1 MSKAEM
7 PGPLDTKRAD
17 TKSKLL
23 ANLRKVPPGR
33 VVTYD
38 TLAAALSIL
47 PRHVET
53 LLGHLSEDE
62 REMVPWHRAVAK
74 GGAIGWSPLRD
85 AKFQKLVREGV
96 AVSPAGIVQDMA
108 RTAVKDLTALPSAIT
123 KRPDAALPN
132 APAPLSRS
140 RGMKDRPR

>member
-1 MSKAEM
+1 MAKTAI
-7 PGPLDTKRAD
+7 PAHTHIKV
-17 TKSKLL
+17 KLI
-23 ANLRKVPPGR
+23 AAMRKVPPGR

-38 TLAAALSIL
+38 VLAAFLETP

-53 LLGHLSEDE
+53 LLGHLSDDE
-62 REMVPWHRAVAK
+62 REGVSWHRAVAK
-74 GGAIGWSPLRD
+74 GGAIGWGPVRD

-108 RTAVKDLTALPSAIT
+108 RATVTDLASLPV
-123 KRPDAALPN
+123 
-132 APAPLSRS
+132 LSKEQSQLLVPPTGLGRA

>member
-7 PGPLDTKRAD
+7 PGHLD

-23 ANLRKVPPGR
+23 ASLRKVPPGR

-74 GGAIGWSPLRD
+74 GGAIGWGLLRD

-108 RTAVKDLTALPSAIT
+108 RSVVIELNSLPVLTKEQSQ
-123 KRPDAALPN
+123 
-132 APAPLSRS
+132 PLSPPAGLGRA

>member
-1 MSKAEM
+1 MTKAEA
-7 PGPLDTKRAD
+7 PGHLETKSRD

-23 ANLRKVPPGR
+23 ANLRKVPAGR

-38 TLAAALSIL
+38 ALAQALSIL

-62 REMVPWHRAVAK
+62 REMVPWHRVVAK

-85 AKFQKLVREGV
+85 AKFQRLIREGV

-108 RTAVKDLTALPSAIT
+108 RAAVTDLSS
-123 KRPDAALPN
+123 KQSVQMEQRHNAAPLT
-132 APAPLSRS
+132 PLSRS
-140 RGMKDRPR
+140 RGMKDRPG